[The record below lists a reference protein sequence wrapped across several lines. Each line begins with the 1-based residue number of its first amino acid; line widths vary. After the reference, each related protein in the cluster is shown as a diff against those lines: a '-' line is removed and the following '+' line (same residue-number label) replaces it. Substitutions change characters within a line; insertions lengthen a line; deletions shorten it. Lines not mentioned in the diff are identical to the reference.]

1 MAENPYR
8 TPEAALVDASNAEPR
23 AGVVTTANVV
33 YALHT
38 LSIVIAL
45 AGAAT
50 VIGSFLFSIPS
61 IIAVIINYVKR
72 GDARGTWVDSHF
84 RWQIRTFWYAMLWV
98 VLMVPIALL
107 LAITIIG
114 LPLVFAI
121 PVVLSAWLIYRV
133 ARGWL
138 RLRDRRPMYV

>member
-1 MAENPYR
+1 MADNPYR
-8 TPEAALVDASNAEPR
+8 TPDAMVADP
-23 AGVVTTANVV
+23 AVAQAPPGVVTTANVV

-61 IIAVIINYVKR
+61 IIAVIVNYVKR

-84 RWQIRTFWYAMLWV
+84 RWQIRTFWFGMLWT
-98 VLMVPIALL
+98 VLMLPLALL

-121 PVVLSAWLIYRV
+121 PVALSAWLIYRV